1 MNRVS
6 IISNSKNK
14 MKTIVSIIIAI
25 ISLQAYS
32 QEETIFLSGEA
43 HVVSGYL
50 PWKSFQ
56 SFRKEYNTVNSE
68 SMTNSMGSLSPQYG
82 YALGFD
88 CFVSKHLYSSI
99 EYMNTSSRTQ
109 AKFNNGSKRLIRANS
124 KIINTNIGWLQATTS
139 GYWTL
144 TTGFS
149 AAFGNLRSFIEF
161 ADGTR
166 YQHTAGLSGEFHD
179 LNIGVSLNFEWNK
192 QLSERLYWRSGAGMN
207 FFLETT
213 DLGMQNT
220 FVTQT
225 AGSLSLNNQ
234 QVNYDISGL
243 SVYTGLAYKLFI
255 QE

>member
-1 MNRVS
+1 MKK
-6 IISNSKNK
+6 IILLLIPILCSKNL
-14 MKTIVSIIIAI
+14 SA
-25 ISLQAYS
+25 
-32 QEETIFLSGEA
+32 QEETIFLSGEVHA
-43 HVVSGYL
+43 VSGYL

-56 SFRKEYNTVNSE
+56 NFRKEYNTVNAE
-68 SMTNSMGSLSPQYG
+68 SITNKMGSLSPQYG
-82 YALGFD
+82 YAIGLD

-99 EYMNTSSRTQ
+99 EYMNTSSRTH

-124 KIINTNIGWLQATTS
+124 KIINTNIGWLQATSS

-192 QLSERLYWRSGAGMN
+192 QLSERLFWRSGAGMN
-207 FFLETT
+207 FFFETT

-243 SVYTGLAYKLFI
+243 SIYTGLAYKLFI